1 MDADSLKKGDPFEKL
16 PETYAI
22 FITEGDALG
31 LGAPLCSIDRVVSPI
46 GVAFGDGSHIVYADA
61 TYNYGDTALGA
72 VMHDFRCANPADMR
86 CPALAERSRY
96 LKEVEKGVE
105 EMEGTVDD
113 YLRKLAEKA
122 IRQGLQQGIEQG
134 IEQGMERGLE
144 QGLEQGHKQGLERG
158 LEQGRAEVVARIVAD
173 GSLSRERIAG
183 VLGMTPE
190 EVDACIE
197 SYAAQTA

>member
-16 PETYAI
+16 PETYVI

-31 LGAPLCSIDRVVSPI
+31 LGAPLCSIDRVVSPV

-61 TYNYGDTALGA
+61 TYNYRGHRLGCRHA
-72 VMHDFRCANPADMR
+72 RLQVRQPGRQR

-105 EMEGTVDD
+105 EMEGTVND

-122 IRQGLQQGIEQG
+122 IRQGLQQG
-134 IEQGMERGLE
+134 
-144 QGLEQGHKQGLERG
+144 
-158 LEQGRAEVVARIVAD
+158 LEQGRAEVVARIVAG
-173 GSLSRERIAG
+173 GSLSREQIAG
-183 VLGMTPE
+183 VLGLTPE

-197 SYAAQTA
+197 SYAAQAA

>member
-16 PETYAI
+16 PETYVI